1 MTFVLVLNE
10 QELQHLTRNLE
21 RVFQYLPKIASV
33 WWILLD
39 LNVLLQASSVATHK
53 YYCQRRRVFNL
64 RPCDVLKWVFL

>member
-39 LNVLLQASSVATHK
+39 LNFLL
-53 YYCQRRRVFNL
+53 
-64 RPCDVLKWVFL
+64 